1 MASPE
6 DYDRQA
12 SGYRRM
18 RQPDPRIA
26 SAIDTALGDARSVLN
41 VGAGTGS
48 YEPQGRAVTAVEPSA
63 GMIAAR
69 PSDAA
74 PVVQATA
81 ESLPFGDRSFDAS
94 MAILTVHHWQDQA
107 AGLREMA
114 RVARR
119 RVVLTW
125 DPDYAEAF
133 WLSADYLPAFA
144 ERNRAIFS
152 PISVV
157 TAALGNARIETVR
170 IAADC
175 TDGFLCAYWRRPEAF
190 LDDEVREAIST
201 FQEVPWRS
209 VQDGLRRLEDDL
221 ASGAFWTR
229 YAELRSLTSLDLGY
243 RLVISEE
250 PRVTATT

>member
-1 MASPE
+1 
-6 DYDRQA
+6 
-12 SGYRRM
+12 M

-26 SAIDTALGDARSVLN
+26 SAIGAALGDARSVLN

-48 YEPQGRAVTAVEPSA
+48 YEPKGRAVTAVEPSA

-69 PSDAA
+69 PSTAA
-74 PVVQATA
+74 PVVRATA
-81 ESLPFGDRSFDAS
+81 ESLPFPDRSFDAA
-94 MAILTVHHWQDQA
+94 MAILTVHHWQDRG

-119 RVVLTW
+119 RIVLTW

-144 ERNRAIFS
+144 EHNRKIFS
-152 PISVV
+152 PISAVA
-157 TAALGNARIETVR
+157 AALGNARVETVP

-190 LDDEVREAIST
+190 LDPAIREGIST
-201 FQEVPWRS
+201 FHEVPWGS
-209 VQDGLRRLEDDL
+209 LQAGLKRLEDDL
-221 ASGAFWTR
+221 ASGAFWAR
-229 YAELRSLTSLDLGY
+229 HAELRSLPSVDLGY
-243 RLVISEE
+243 RLVVSEE
-250 PRVTATT
+250 PRMTAST

>member
-1 MASPE
+1 MAGPRE
-6 DYDRQA
+6 YDRRA
-12 SGYRRM
+12 PGYSRM
-18 RQPDPRIA
+18 RRPDPRIA
-26 SAIDTALGDARSVLN
+26 STIAAALGGARRVLN

-48 YEPQGRAVTAVEPSA
+48 YEPVGREVIAVEPSE

-69 PSDAA
+69 PRDAA
-74 PVVQATA
+74 PVVQAAA

-94 MAILTVHHWQDQA
+94 MAILTVHHWQDQE

-144 ERNRAIFS
+144 EHNRSIFA
-152 PISVV
+152 PISLVADV
-157 TAALGNARIETVR
+157 LGDSRVERVPIP
-170 IAADC
+170 ADC

-190 LDDEVREAIST
+190 LDPETREGIST
-201 FQEVPWRS
+201 FHEIPWNS
-209 VQDGLRRLEDDL
+209 LKDGIQQLTDDL
-221 ASGAFWTR
+221 ASGAFWAR
-229 YAELRSLTSLDLGY
+229 HSELRRLNSLDLGY
-243 RLVISEE
+243 RLVISDEGWSNS
-250 PRVTATT
+250 